1 MREVGVAVYFLR
13 CKQMGLSLDELD
25 RLSTGFVMDMIAESS
40 NDSYDY
46 ANKATPE
53 MYENF

>member
-1 MREVGVAVYFLR
+1 
-13 CKQMGLSLDELD
+13 MGLSLDELD